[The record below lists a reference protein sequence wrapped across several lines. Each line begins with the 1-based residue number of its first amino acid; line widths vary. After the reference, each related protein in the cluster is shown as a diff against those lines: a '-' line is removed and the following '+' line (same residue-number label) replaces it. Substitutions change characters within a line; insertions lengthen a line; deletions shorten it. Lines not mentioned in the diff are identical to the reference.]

1 MFSIETAIVDEIVR
15 YNKVDCPFI
24 LSANS
29 QETVKERVA
38 RNFKDVYNLPILWRL
53 RRTSFSSPGFPVYE
67 FQVFILKILV
77 WETSYRKMQDVPEWK
92 EYFAGQLMLDFNR
105 GTIQYDT
112 LINNAKEFLKKEEG
126 CIIYEATSTPEW
138 RTKE

>member
-15 YNKVDCPFI
+15 YNKVDCPFT
-24 LSANS
+24 LTGFLEDSLKAAVSQNFRNS
-29 QETVKERVA
+29 
-38 RNFKDVYNLPILWRL
+38 YNLPLLWRL
-53 RRTSFSSPGFPVYE
+53 HKGAFSTESFPVYN
-67 FQVFILKILV
+67 FQVFSLKRLLWEDTCRKLV
-77 WETSYRKMQDVPEWK
+77 DVEEWK
-92 EYFAGQLMLDFNR
+92 EYLKGNVALDFNR